1 LYPVIR
7 SLLRQVFPAL
17 LPSIRRLIAVVAA
30 ATFAVT
36 PTLWSQ
42 AVIAE
47 VYGLHIFLVIM
58 IFYLL
63 LRWAEAGQSRYLLL
77 SALVF
82 GLGLTHHSTTVLLA
96 PAILAYVLI
105 VDRRVFLDWRLLL
118 KCLLLVLVP
127 LVLYLYIPL
136 RAPHTPYLR
145 LPLTEGRDLVLYENT
160 LPDLVD
166 FVTGGPFSG
175 SVDFSVDLGERLTM
189 TWDLLR
195 NEVGWIGAIVALI
208 GLVALAAG
216 VPVAGSG
223 EDLKAQRVR
232 RRRLAVLALTGLAYA
247 VLVAFN
253 LVYTIGD
260 IYVMYIS
267 SYLMLVLWMAV
278 TAGMVALLVRRRSRV
293 AGVGVVLLF
302 LALPAWLL
310 LANFTALDQSDST
323 AARDQWEKLLA
334 EPLPAEAI
342 LISNDRNE
350 IMPMWYFQ
358 YVDGVRSDLLGLY
371 PLVTPDYPTVG
382 HVLDLALSTGRPVY
396 LIKEMPGIEIKVDTE
411 PEGGVWRV
419 LGPAAGAE
427 PAFPLDAAL
436 DDAVA
441 LVGYDSSAD
450 ASLSGDTMRISLYW
464 EALHPLD
471 TVYHSYVHLRDDNGE
486 TVAQSDQQPGGV
498 YYPTTLW
505 RPGERL
511 RDDHLLQT
519 PADAPAGIYHI
530 VAGMYAFSADGALP
544 DLLPNFP

>member
-1 LYPVIR
+1 M
-7 SLLRQVFPAL
+7 A
-17 LPSIRRLIAVVAA
+17 
-30 ATFAVT
+30 
-36 PTLWSQ
+36 W
-42 AVIAE
+42 
-47 VYGLHIFLVIM
+47 
-58 IFYLL
+58 
-63 LRWAEAGQSRYLLL
+63 
-77 SALVF
+77 
-82 GLGLTHHSTTVLLA
+82 
-96 PAILAYVLI
+96 
-105 VDRRVFLDWRLLL
+105 
-118 KCLLLVLVP
+118 
-127 LVLYLYIPL
+127 
-136 RAPHTPYLR
+136 
-145 LPLTEGRDLVLYENT
+145 
-160 LPDLVD
+160 D
-166 FVTGGPFSG
+166 F
-175 SVDFSVDLGERLTM
+175 
-189 TWDLLR
+189 LR
-195 NEVGWIGAIVALI
+195 NEVGWVGAILALI
-208 GLVALAAG
+208 GLVALVTGVPAAG
-216 VPVAGSG
+216 LGKDVKTQSV
-223 EDLKAQRVR
+223 QRG
-232 RRRLAVLALTGLAYA
+232 RLAVLALTGLAY
-247 VLVAFN
+247 VVSVAFN

-267 SYLMLVLWMAV
+267 SYLMLVLWMAIA
-278 TAGMVALLVRRRSRV
+278 AGMVALLVRRSRV

-310 LANFTALDQSDST
+310 FANFTALDQSDNT
-323 AARDQWEKLLA
+323 AAREQWEMLLA

-342 LISNDRNE
+342 LASNDRNE

-358 YVDGVRSDLLGLY
+358 YVDGVRPDLLGLY
-371 PLVTPDYPTVG
+371 PLVTPDYTTVG

-471 TVYHSYVHLRDDNGE
+471 TVYHSYVHLRDASGE

-511 RDDHLLQT
+511 RDDHPLQI
-519 PADAPAGIYHI
+519 PADAPLDIYHI
-530 VAGMYAFSADGALP
+530 VAGMYAFSADGALRP
-544 DLLPNFP
+544 LGEPVVVGQLELGARAPVEFRAAAPSNLLSNSP